1 MALRAAALAA
11 VVLLPACSAVF
22 RDAMPAHEM
31 RASSGLLAVDSDAP
45 SPSLEPRSAKDR
57 KMVRT
62 AELALEV
69 PRADDAVSRCEA
81 LIAGKGGWIER
92 KDGAELRCRV
102 PVAVFA
108 EVLAEL
114 RAWGRVL
121 RDVVQAEDVTE
132 QHRDLGIRLDNAR
145 RSRERLLALLEKA
158 DKVEDLLKIESE
170 LRRLTE
176 EIESM
181 TAMLQGLE
189 SRVAL
194 ATITVSFH
202 APQGT
207 DRIARRRPS
216 RFAWINAIGAEHVLR
231 TF

>member
-1 MALRAAALAA
+1 MALRAAAFAA
-11 VVLLPACSAVF
+11 LVLLSAGTAGF
-22 RDAMPAHEM
+22 SDARPAHEA
-31 RASSGLLAVDSDAP
+31 RASSGLVAVDVDDVS
-45 SPSLEPRSAKDR
+45 SALDPATAEDR

-69 PRADDAVSRCEA
+69 PRADDAVLRCEA
-81 LIAGKGGWIER
+81 LIADKGGWIER
-92 KDGAELRCRV
+92 KDGTLLRCRV
-102 PVAVFA
+102 PVAAFA
-108 EVLAEL
+108 VVLAEL

-181 TAMLQGLE
+181 TATLQELE

-202 APQGT
+202 APQGA
-207 DRIARRRPS
+207 DRIARRRPA

-231 TF
+231 AF